1 MALVL
6 ANNIPMEGSP
16 LNVTKLLYLLKFCKA
31 PWVTKRTDLRIENK
45 CPSVV

>member
-1 MALVL
+1 MK
-6 ANNIPMEGSP
+6 GSP

-45 CPSVV
+45 YPSSRLMLRNANYA